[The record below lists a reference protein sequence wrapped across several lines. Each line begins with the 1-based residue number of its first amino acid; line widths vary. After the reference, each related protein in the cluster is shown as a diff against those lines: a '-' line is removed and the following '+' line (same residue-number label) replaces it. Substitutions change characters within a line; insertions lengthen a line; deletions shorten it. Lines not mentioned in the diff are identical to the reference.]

1 MHGACFFGWKQLLAA
16 LIAGDC
22 AALEQACGLHALK
35 QAAERCTAQL
45 EALLHV
51 ALRQATALVAQ
62 QIVQDHALCA
72 GQLHRVGQYL
82 VTGLLP
88 VKFPC
93 VVLSGVFQ
101 ENITF
106 PETVRPGGPGQTFY
120 DTADGLL
127 HLLHGCSA
135 SVSAFGIYKSY
146 YTAGS
151 RLRQPWNDRINKKS
165 IDNLVISPYN

>member
-1 MHGACFFGWKQLLAA
+1 MVGLIEARDELRVHGACLVRRQELLAA
-16 LIAGDC
+16 LVARDR

-72 GQLHRVGQYL
+72 GQLYKP
-82 VTGLLP
+82 GLRCR
-88 VKFPC
+88 C
-93 VVLSGVFQ
+93 VQMAADL
-101 ENITF
+101 I
-106 PETVRPGGPGQTFY
+106 GQTFY